1 MELKKNNL
9 ISAEDGFT
17 LIELLIVLA
26 ITGIVSAAIFSSFQ
40 SQQKSYITQEN
51 VAAMQQ
57 NLRAGMDMMVREI
70 RMAGYDPTGKDIAGI
85 ESAVSNVI
93 TFSIDGNG
101 EEDTDDSNEYITYSL
116 YTSNGIQKLGRK
128 SVITAVANQPVAD
141 NIEALEFF
149 YTLADSSQTLTPA
162 DLTAIRSV
170 RVTMLA
176 RTEKE
181 DQKFMHTRTY
191 TTPGG
196 QIWGPYNDNL
206 RRRLLTT
213 SVQCR
218 NMGL

>member
-9 ISAEDGFT
+9 TSIEDGFT
-17 LIELLIVLA
+17 LIEVLIGLA
-26 ITGIVSAAIFSSFQ
+26 IIGIVSATILSSFQ
-40 SQQKSYITQEN
+40 SQQRSYIVQEN

-70 RMAGYDPTGKDIAGI
+70 RMAGYDPTGKDVAGI
-85 ESAVSNVI
+85 ESAGSNVI
-93 TFSIDGNG
+93 IFSKDKNG
-101 EEDTDDSNEYITYSL
+101 DEDTDDSNEYITYSL
-116 YTSNGIQKLGRK
+116 FTSNGIQQMGRK
-128 SVITAVANQPVAD
+128 SVITATVNEPMAD

-149 YTLADSSQTLTPA
+149 YTLADSSQTLNPA
-162 DLTAIRSV
+162 DLTAIRSI

-176 RTEKE
+176 RTERQDKN
-181 DQKFMHTRTY
+181 FMNTRTY

-196 QIWGPYNDNL
+196 QNWGPYNDNF

-213 SVQCR
+213 SVKCR

>member
-1 MELKKNNL
+1 MELNQNNL
-9 ISAEDGFT
+9 ISTEDGFT
-17 LIELLIVLA
+17 FIELLIGLA
-26 ITGIVSAAIFSSFQ
+26 ITGIISVAILSSFQ
-40 SQQKSYITQEN
+40 SQQRSYITQEN

-70 RMAGYDPTGKDIAGI
+70 RMAGFDPTGKDVAGF
-85 ESAVSNVI
+85 ESAGSNVLI
-93 TFSIDGNG
+93 FSIDGNG
-101 EEDTDDSNEYITYSL
+101 DEDIDDSNEYIAYSL
-116 YTSNGIQKLGRK
+116 YTSNGIQKMGRK

-149 YTLADSSQTLTPA
+149 YTLADSSQILNPA

-176 RTEKE
+176 RTEKQ
-181 DQKFMHTRTY
+181 DPNFMNTRTY

-196 QIWGPYNDNL
+196 QNWGPYNDNF

-213 SVQCR
+213 SVKCR